1 MQVKVNTF
9 FFKIA
14 YFLNKMHISGYPKR
28 CNSKKIISKND
39 FLGNSKFYKRLILA
53 QYILI
58 KEGLYCVTPYIE
70 QIGGANGLF
79 SGHNNE

>member
-1 MQVKVNTF
+1 
-9 FFKIA
+9 
-14 YFLNKMHISGYPKR
+14 MHILGYPKR

-39 FLGNSKFYKRLILA
+39 FRGNSKFYKRLILA